1 MSRVLIISNRLP
13 VSITKQETGGYQF
26 SQSVGGLSTGL
37 SSINENYETH
47 WIGSIGLIPERESEK
62 QIIIERLKSE
72 RMSPVFLPTSLYE
85 LFYDGFCNGILWP
98 LFHYFQYSTES
109 NDQDWAA
116 YVKVNEI
123 FADEICKILKE
134 NDRIWIHDYHFFLL
148 PELIRKRFQKVGI
161 GFFLHIPFPASDVFR
176 ALKWRKNLLNGLLG
190 ADFIG
195 FHTFDYVRNFMN
207 SVGQILGYEIEGTQI
222 IQGIRSIEVDALP
235 MGIDYEKF
243 VGFKTTDS
251 FLGQV
256 SALKQQ
262 FHGKRV
268 ILSADRLDYTKGILQ
283 RLNAFDNFLSLFPE
297 YLQKVVLVLVV
308 SPSRTH
314 VKQYHNL
321 KVQIDELV
329 GKINGKYQTIN
340 WNPITYIYRALSLE
354 DISVMYA
361 LSDVGLV
368 TPFRDGM
375 NLIAKE
381 FIAIGYDK
389 PAVLILSEMA
399 GAASELNEAVIIN
412 PYDVHAMT
420 LAIKEA
426 LEMPKEQLFR
436 RNNIMKAVIEKY
448 DINNWTRNCMQQL
461 EEAHKKNQKIR
472 RKLIEGAAEQKILA
486 DFEIAQR
493 RLILLDYDG
502 TLEEFQTNPDLV
514 VPSDRLL
521 TILETMAS
529 DIRNDIVI
537 VSGRDKNFLENHL
550 GHLNIDFVAGHG
562 TSYKTED
569 LGWISNTTQKQEWFE
584 EIEHIFERFVERT
597 PNSFIENKEY
607 SMTWHYRQSDEQLIQ
622 IRLPELKNELN
633 LLREYFPIKI
643 LEGNKVIEVMGLDVN
658 KGKAINFWLN
668 QTKYDFIV
676 AIGDD
681 TTDEYMFRK
690 LVSFDSY
697 TIKVGVRSTAAKYFI
712 TNVDAV
718 LNLLSKL
725 AFITQKTKTE
735 IEKIG
740 V

>member
-1 MSRVLIISNRLP
+1 MSRVIIISNRLP
-13 VSITKQETGGYQF
+13 ISIAKKETGGYQF

-37 SSINENYETH
+37 SSISEKYETH
-47 WIGSIGLIPERESEK
+47 WIGSVGLIPEQESEK
-62 QIIIERLKSE
+62 QAIAAHLQKE
-72 RMSPVFLPTSLYE
+72 RMSPIFLPTVLYE

-109 NDQDWAA
+109 NNQDWEA

-123 FADEICKILKE
+123 FAEEICKILKDD
-134 NDRIWIHDYHFFLL
+134 DRIWIHDYHFLLL
-148 PELIRKRFQKVGI
+148 PELIRKRYPKVGI

-207 SVGQILGYEIEGTQI
+207 SVSQILGYEIEGTQI
-222 IQGIRSIEVDALP
+222 FQGTRSIEVDALP

-243 VGFKTTDS
+243 IGFKTKAS
-251 FLGQV
+251 FLGEV
-256 SALKQQ
+256 SDLKEQ
-262 FHGKRV
+262 FKGKRV

-283 RLNAFDNFLSLFPE
+283 RLNAFDSFLGQFTE

-314 VKQYHNL
+314 VKQYHDL

-354 DISVMYA
+354 DMSVMYA

-381 FIAIGYDK
+381 FVAIGYDK
-389 PAVLILSEMA
+389 PSVLILSEMA

-412 PYDVHAMT
+412 PYDIQAMT

-426 LEMPKEQLFR
+426 LEMPKEQIFR
-436 RNNIMKAVIEKY
+436 RNNIMKTVIEKY
-448 DINNWTRNCMQQL
+448 NINNWTRNCMQQL
-461 EEAHKKNQKIR
+461 EEAHKKNQKIS
-472 RKLIEGAAEQKILA
+472 RKLVAGLTEHKILS
-486 DFEIAQR
+486 DFRKAEK

-502 TLEEFQTNPDLV
+502 TLEEFQANPALV
-514 VPSDRLL
+514 VPSERLL
-521 TILETMAS
+521 AILETMAS
-529 DIRNDIVI
+529 DLRNSIVI
-537 VSGRDKNFLENHL
+537 VSGRDKFFLENHL

-584 EIEHIFERFVERT
+584 EIEHIFKRFVERT

-622 IRLPELKNELN
+622 IRLPELKNELS
-633 LLREYFPIKI
+633 LLQEYFPIKV
-643 LEGNKVIEVMGLDVN
+643 LEGNKVIEVMGLNVN

-668 QTKYDFIV
+668 QSKYDFII

-690 LVSFDSY
+690 LIAFDSY

-712 TNVDAV
+712 NNVETV
-718 LNLLSKL
+718 LKLLSKL
-725 AFITQKTKTE
+725 ASVTQKIKTE
-735 IEKIG
+735 VQKIE